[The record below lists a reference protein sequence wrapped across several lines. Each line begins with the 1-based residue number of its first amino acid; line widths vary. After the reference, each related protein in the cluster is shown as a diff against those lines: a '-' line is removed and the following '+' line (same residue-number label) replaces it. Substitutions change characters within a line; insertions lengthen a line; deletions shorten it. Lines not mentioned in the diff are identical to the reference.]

1 MVKFY
6 WKEFALLRV
15 DPSLEGSTLERANS
29 FKRVDPSLEGSTL
42 EQANSFQ

>member
-15 DPSLEGSTLERANS
+15 DLEGSTLERANS
-29 FKRVDPSLEGSTL
+29 FQLELIKCFILFVLSNVL
-42 EQANSFQ
+42 QAL